1 VTPLVRRGL
10 LLGLSGV
17 SLYLLAPTLIEVF
30 SSAPQLADIRPA
42 WFVPMLVLEAGSLA
56 CMAYLQR
63 ICLGAPHFAPVL
75 WSQLAANA
83 FARVVPGGGAAGAAL
98 QYSMLVQAGEAGG
111 RAASALTA
119 ANLLTFATLLALPV
133 LALPAIL
140 LGVPVDGGLEAAAAI
155 GAGAFVLLGAAGSLL
170 LATTSPLVWIAE
182 VVQAAL
188 LRLRR
193 LRGRPAPGPDPLA
206 DLPARV
212 VAERDFVLGTV
223 GARWR
228 LALLASVGRWM
239 LDFGVLLTALAAV
252 GAEPSPS
259 LVLLA
264 YAGAQLLALIPL
276 TPGGLGFVEAGLTGL
291 LALAGV
297 GAANATLATLAYRL
311 VSYWLPLPVGA
322 TAAVVHRR
330 RHVGAAAG

>member
-1 VTPLVRRGL
+1 MTALVRRGL
-10 LLGLSGV
+10 LLALAGV

-30 SSAPQLADIRPA
+30 SSAPQLTEIRPL
-42 WFVPMLVLEAGSLA
+42 WFLPMVLFEAGSLA
-56 CMAYLQR
+56 CMAHLQR
-63 ICLGAPHFAPVL
+63 ICLDAPHFGPVL
-75 WSQLAANA
+75 SSQLAGNA
-83 FARVVPGGGAAGAAL
+83 FGRVVPGGGAAGAAL
-98 QYSMLVQAGEAGG
+98 QYSMLVQAGETGG

-119 ANLLTFATLLALPV
+119 ANLLMFAVLLALPV

-140 LGVPVDGGLEAAAAI
+140 LGLPVSRGLEQAAFV
-155 GAGAFVLLGAAGSLL
+155 GAGGFVLVAGAGTVLF
-170 LATTSPLVWIAE
+170 ATTGPVLWVVERIERVYNRLFRSHEPLE
-182 VVQAAL
+182 
-188 LRLRR
+188 
-193 LRGRPAPGPDPLA
+193 G
-206 DLPARV
+206 LPALV
-212 VAERDFVLGTV
+212 VEERDLILRTV

-228 LALLASVGRWM
+228 EALLVSVGRWA

-264 YAGAQLLALIPL
+264 YAGAQLLSQIPI
-276 TPGGLGFVEAGLTGL
+276 TPGGLGFVEAGLVGL

-322 TAAVVHRR
+322 AAAVVHRR
-330 RHVGAAAG
+330 RHAVPAEA